1 MSVLQDGHLPDQYL
15 VVFDERIYPTEGGL
29 EGREPIGG
37 LFRNI
42 EEYLY
47 AIDDSLLLC

>member
-1 MSVLQDGHLPDQYL
+1 MSVLQDGRPPDQYL
-15 VVFDERIYPTEGGL
+15 VMLDEGVHPTEGGF

-37 LFRNI
+37 LFGNI